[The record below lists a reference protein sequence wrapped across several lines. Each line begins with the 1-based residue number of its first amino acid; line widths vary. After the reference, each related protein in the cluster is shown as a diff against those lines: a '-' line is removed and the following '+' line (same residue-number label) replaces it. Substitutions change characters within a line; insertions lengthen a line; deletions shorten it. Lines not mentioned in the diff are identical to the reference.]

1 MRKDQSLI
9 AGSCVSFHQYSGIW
23 IFLRKSGIVSRSRQY
38 KTCRRTSDIY
48 SRTSDCEKIRTTR
61 YRPSVDL
68 HGLRL
73 TKQGKKCWL
82 QITSYCCSRSL
93 FFTTLIAKPDSLK
106 GLENITLQAVRS
118 AGICIECTECD
129 HSYDATEP

>member
-1 MRKDQSLI
+1 M
-9 AGSCVSFHQYSGIW
+9 VSIKHAVGPQTY
-23 IFLRKSGIVSRSRQY
+23 
-38 KTCRRTSDIY
+38 IY
-48 SRTSDCEKIRTTR
+48 GLQTAKKYGLHVTDL
-61 YRPSVDL
+61 DL